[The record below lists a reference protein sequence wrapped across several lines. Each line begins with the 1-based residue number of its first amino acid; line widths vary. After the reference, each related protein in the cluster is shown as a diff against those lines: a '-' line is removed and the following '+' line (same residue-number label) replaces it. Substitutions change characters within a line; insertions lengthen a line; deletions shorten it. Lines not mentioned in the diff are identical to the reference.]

1 MAAAP
6 WLPPYCGA
14 DDLLA
19 AHARMVHWSIARASE
34 ARSSMLQVAAKAL
47 PEDSIRAIVARMVAD
62 EEPWLLELGESKST
76 EASAGGAQTAF
87 VDQLK

>member
-1 MAAAP
+1 
-6 WLPPYCGA
+6 
-14 DDLLA
+14 
-19 AHARMVHWSIARASE
+19 
-34 ARSSMLQVAAKAL
+34 MLQVAAKAL